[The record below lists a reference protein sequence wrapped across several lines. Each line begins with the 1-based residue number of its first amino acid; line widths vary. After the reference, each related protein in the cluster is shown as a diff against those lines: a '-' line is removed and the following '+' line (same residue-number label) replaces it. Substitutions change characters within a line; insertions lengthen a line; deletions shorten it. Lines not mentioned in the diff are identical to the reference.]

1 MRLSVYLP
9 SARVIQLQGIG
20 KLDHSSESLVRCVF
34 PGPEV
39 VKNVAQSVHVFSV
52 RPRVYREEGRYV
64 CAWRGEVLTLA
75 AHQHIGD
82 RSPHVLVFSTGS
94 FGPVTLSAP
103 ITIS

>member
-1 MRLSVYLP
+1 MLSVFIP
-9 SARVIQLQGIG
+9 TTRVILLPGMG
-20 KLDHSSESLVRCVF
+20 RLGHSSDSLVKCVF

-39 VKNVAQSVHVFSV
+39 VKNVSQGVHVFSV

-82 RSPHVLVFSTGS
+82 RSPRVLVCSTGS